1 MISKKLISYCS
12 IVACLLILGAGS
24 LVSADD
30 ISLNYRLKWLFNA
43 SVAGDIMAKEGG
55 FFSRAGLDVHI
66 KEGSPEKNAIKELEL
81 GQTDFGV
88 ASADQVIRALDK
100 GAKVRVLAQIFQIN
114 PMQWIYRTENVHISQ
129 IADLKKYRVGI
140 TFGGNDETI
149 MKALLAHGGL
159 EFSDV
164 RITGVR
170 FDFTPF
176 LKKKVDIWPVYQNSQ
191 GVILQD
197 KLGREGEGVQFL
209 NPASFGIQFVANC
222 LVTSQKLFQR
232 DPDLVQ
238 LFTNTLLQGWEAA
251 MAQEN
256 EGRTID
262 EIRKKDTNTSIE
274 LCLKQLTATRNLVK
288 PRPDIAI
295 GQINRDAFLQTEKIM
310 LREKLIS
317 GPVQIEKWLG
327 LSES

>member
-1 MISKKLISYCS
+1 MISKNLFSR
-12 IVACLLILGAGS
+12 CLVVLFLCFFGTGT
-24 LVSADD
+24 LVHADE
-30 ISLNYRLKWLFNA
+30 IPLTYRLKWLFNA

-55 FFSRAGLDVHI
+55 FFSRAGLDVTI

-81 GQTDFGV
+81 GQADFGV

-100 GAKVRVLAQIFQIN
+100 GAKVMVLAQIFQIN

-149 MKALLAHGGL
+149 MKALLAHEGL
-159 EFSDV
+159 DFSDV
-164 RITGVR
+164 HITGVR

-176 LKKKVDIWPVYQNSQ
+176 LKKKVDVWPVYQNSQ

-197 KLGREGEGVQFL
+197 KLGREGETVEFL

-222 LVTSQKLFQR
+222 LVTSQKLFQKN
-232 DPDLVQ
+232 PELVS
-238 LFTNTLLQGWEAA
+238 LFTKTLLQGWETA

-256 EGRTID
+256 EKRTVD
-262 EIRKKDTNTSIE
+262 EIRKKDTNTSME

-288 PRPDIAI
+288 PDPKIAI
-295 GQINRDAFLQTEKIM
+295 GHINKDAFLQTEKIM
-310 LREKLIS
+310 LKEKLIS
-317 GPVQIEKWLG
+317 SPVHIEKWLIK
-327 LSES
+327 

>member
-1 MISKKLISYCS
+1 MISKNLFSR
-12 IVACLLILGAGS
+12 CLVVLFLCFFGTGTFVHSDEIPLT
-24 LVSADD
+24 
-30 ISLNYRLKWLFNA
+30 YRLKWLFNA

-55 FFSRAGLDVHI
+55 FFSRAGLDVTI

-81 GQTDFGV
+81 GQADFGV

-100 GAKVRVLAQIFQIN
+100 GAKVMVLAQIFQIN

-159 EFSDV
+159 GFSDV
-164 RITGVR
+164 HITGVR

-176 LKKKVDIWPVYQNSQ
+176 LKKKVDVWPVYQNSQ
-191 GVILQD
+191 GVILQN
-197 KLGREGEGVQFL
+197 KLGREGESVQFL

-222 LVTSQKLFQR
+222 LVTSQKLFQKN
-232 DPDLVQ
+232 PELVS
-238 LFTNTLLQGWEAA
+238 LFRKTLLQGWEAA
-251 MAQEN
+251 MAKEN
-256 EGRTID
+256 EKRTVD
-262 EIRKKDTNTSIE
+262 EIRKKDTNTSME

-288 PRPDIAI
+288 PDPKIAI
-295 GQINRDAFLQTEKIM
+295 GHINKDAFLQTEKIM
-310 LREKLIS
+310 LKEKLIS
-317 GPVQIEKWLG
+317 GPVHIEQWLR
-327 LSES
+327 